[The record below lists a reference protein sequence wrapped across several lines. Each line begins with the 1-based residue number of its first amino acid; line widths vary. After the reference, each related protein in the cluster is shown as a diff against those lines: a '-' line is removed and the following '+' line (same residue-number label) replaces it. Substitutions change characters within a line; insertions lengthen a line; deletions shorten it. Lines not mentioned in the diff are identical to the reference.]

1 MFKFLLKAKHSKV
14 KFPSRFEIKK
24 AHPIHPILC
33 STISNHSENINEI
46 STSNLNQNIKTYSV
60 KEMYLES
67 DLLFFL
73 TESSMIYIY
82 NTVMSS
88 FYSLLYFST
97 AASSAKSITINKS
110 NNCLLVVY
118 VSNDGH
124 SQELKCVEVPIEI
137 IKQQQRA
144 ITRDCF
150 RLLFEREVFIS
161 PSFIEFDDVNNI
173 ILTKN
178 ALGTFKVWKME
189 NYTMIFELTDKRI
202 EEVRLAEDVLLTIKS
217 TNVTEKLLLG
227 VYDIKNGKNLY
238 NYEIDLIPNSSLI
251 FLALFRHVLFLKQEF
266 HVPIFINMINLDNTF
281 FQDDFNDDAF
291 FIYNNLHK
299 IILAF
304 NLSIIYFYDLN
315 GKLLNKLTKKN
326 NVGTITPNDIA
337 ISNDKKYLCVCWK
350 FLNDESN
357 DSSDVLRKSQS
368 IESKRS
374 LLSGTRSKRS
384 QLFSCSISSI
394 DKSDINNI
402 GMIEEDTFN
411 EMHYGNCIDIIN
423 LDEIEKGVSYS
434 INLNVNMNIS
444 SLLFDSTS
452 MNIYY
457 VTVFGEIYEIS
468 L

>member
-1 MFKFLLKAKHSKV
+1 
-14 KFPSRFEIKK
+14 
-24 AHPIHPILC
+24 
-33 STISNHSENINEI
+33 
-46 STSNLNQNIKTYSV
+46 
-60 KEMYLES
+60 
-67 DLLFFL
+67 
-73 TESSMIYIY
+73 
-82 NTVMSS
+82 MSS

-251 FLALFRHVLFLKQEF
+251 FLELFRHVLFLKQEF

-299 IILAF
+299 IILCVYF
-304 NLSIIYFYDLN
+304 RHFIVSFHIIIHFCN
-315 GKLLNKLTKKN
+315 
-326 NVGTITPNDIA
+326 
-337 ISNDKKYLCVCWK
+337 
-350 FLNDESN
+350 
-357 DSSDVLRKSQS
+357 
-368 IESKRS
+368 
-374 LLSGTRSKRS
+374 
-384 QLFSCSISSI
+384 
-394 DKSDINNI
+394 
-402 GMIEEDTFN
+402 
-411 EMHYGNCIDIIN
+411 H
-423 LDEIEKGVSYS
+423 
-434 INLNVNMNIS
+434 
-444 SLLFDSTS
+444 
-452 MNIYY
+452 
-457 VTVFGEIYEIS
+457 
-468 L
+468 

>member
-150 RLLFEREVFIS
+150 RLLFERCLKFTPKRLL
-161 PSFIEFDDVNNI
+161 PSCSFNPFPY
-173 ILTKN
+173 LW
-178 ALGTFKVWKME
+178 F
-189 NYTMIFELTDKRI
+189 NYT
-202 EEVRLAEDVLLTIKS
+202 KS
-217 TNVTEKLLLG
+217 K
-227 VYDIKNGKNLY
+227 
-238 NYEIDLIPNSSLI
+238 
-251 FLALFRHVLFLKQEF
+251 
-266 HVPIFINMINLDNTF
+266 
-281 FQDDFNDDAF
+281 
-291 FIYNNLHK
+291 
-299 IILAF
+299 
-304 NLSIIYFYDLN
+304 
-315 GKLLNKLTKKN
+315 
-326 NVGTITPNDIA
+326 
-337 ISNDKKYLCVCWK
+337 
-350 FLNDESN
+350 
-357 DSSDVLRKSQS
+357 
-368 IESKRS
+368 
-374 LLSGTRSKRS
+374 
-384 QLFSCSISSI
+384 
-394 DKSDINNI
+394 
-402 GMIEEDTFN
+402 
-411 EMHYGNCIDIIN
+411 
-423 LDEIEKGVSYS
+423 
-434 INLNVNMNIS
+434 
-444 SLLFDSTS
+444 
-452 MNIYY
+452 
-457 VTVFGEIYEIS
+457 
-468 L
+468 